1 MTGWQKHLERET
13 GRYEDGEN
21 RLGDS
26 EDDPRQR
33 RLTRL
38 GNAAWGAGLSALML
52 GRREDAAAWFDRA
65 ATRYRES
72 WNEAPPGSWGRPIAV
87 LKVRLLAGDGD
98 SAGILAHA
106 EEAARWALTTGCVEA
121 ESPIGRYAGVLAL
134 LVLGRDGDALPVARS
149 LQSADG
155 FPPAVAAALVGLAAG
170 DRAGAAAALE
180 AVLVS
185 FETRDSFL
193 EDVPVA
199 DTVLC
204 LHALAAARW
213 PVAPLRES
221 ALLPPMLS

>member
-1 MTGWQKHLERET
+1 MSEWQEHLEREA
-13 GRYEDGEN
+13 GRYHDGEG

-52 GRREDAAAWFDRA
+52 GRRDDALAWFDRA
-65 ATRYRES
+65 AVRYRES
-72 WNEAPPGSWGRPIAV
+72 WDEAPPGSWGRPIAV
-87 LKVRLLAGDGD
+87 LKVRLLAGDG
-98 SAGILAHA
+98 AGARSHV
-106 EEAARWALTTGCVEA
+106 EEAARWALTSGCVEA

-134 LVLGRDGDALPVARS
+134 LVLGRDGEALPVARS
-149 LQSADG
+149 LQGAEG
-155 FPPAVAAALVGLAAG
+155 FPPAVAAALVGLAAA
-170 DRAGAAAALE
+170 DRAGAGVAIE
-180 AVLVS
+180 AVLAS
-185 FETRDSFL
+185 FEARDAFL

-221 ALLPPMLS
+221 ALLPQAAS